1 MWNRLVS
8 GMSEELATVVAIDG
22 QHAWVECERRSACS
36 GCHQQ
41 SNCGTGTVA
50 KAFPLQAQRLRVALT
65 IEVSVGQQ
73 VRLGIP
79 QASILQGAALVYVL
93 PLFCLLAG
101 ACWGNSGWLPCC
113 RPGRGSPSSVACWAA
128 LSDFHWF
135 VTFPTGSIRGL
146 MVPACWVW
154 SCPPATSPD
163 TVQACISGASSTK
176 DWPSTGLSS
185 KILPPYPALT

>member
-79 QASILQGAALVYVL
+79 RRAFCRGRAGLRAAAVL
-93 PLFCLLAG
+93 PAGGSPAGATLAGSLAVSREGVTILSCLLG
-101 ACWGNSGWLPCC
+101 GLIGFSLVRYFSNRL
-113 RPGRGSPSSVACWAA
+113 
-128 LSDFHWF
+128 DQ
-135 VTFPTGSIRGL
+135 GL

>member
-65 IEVSVGQQ
+65 IDVSVGQQ

-101 ACWGNSGWLPCC
+101 ALLGQLWLAPL
-113 RPGRGSPSSVACWAA
+113 
-128 LSDFHWF
+128 LSAGEG
-135 VTFPTGSIRGL
+135 VTILSCLLGGLIGFSLVSYFSNRLDQGAYGPRMLGVVLPTRH
-146 MVPACWVW
+146 
-154 SCPPATSPD
+154 
-163 TVQACISGASSTK
+163 
-176 DWPSTGLSS
+176 LS
-185 KILPPYPALT
+185 